1 MSLASKALPALHPIK
16 SLPPGFKVNGNLTRD
31 LMESRGDAKL
41 RNSGLVG
48 TSSPENDALIGDV
61 SEESQDRAGGKSL
74 FNEDIAYSGK
84 AVLFEDRA
92 SIADEDLESVPLPFQ
107 TISVSSRES
116 RWSDTTPCVSK
127 KVLLASDSINLIL
140 GFECIFPIFNW
151 KFKAQIL
158 NFVCVYVT

>member
-1 MSLASKALPALHPIK
+1 M
-16 SLPPGFKVNGNLTRD
+16 
-31 LMESRGDAKL
+31 
-41 RNSGLVG
+41 
-48 TSSPENDALIGDV
+48 
-61 SEESQDRAGGKSL
+61 SL

-127 KVLLASDSINLIL
+127 K
-140 GFECIFPIFNW
+140 
-151 KFKAQIL
+151 
-158 NFVCVYVT
+158 